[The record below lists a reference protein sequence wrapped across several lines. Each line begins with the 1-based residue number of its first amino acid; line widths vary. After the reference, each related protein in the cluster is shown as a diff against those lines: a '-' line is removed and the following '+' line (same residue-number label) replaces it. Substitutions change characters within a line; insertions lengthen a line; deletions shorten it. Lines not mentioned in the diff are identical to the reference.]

1 MAKIMI
7 HSNAIWASTGY
18 GVQAGLLAHALV
30 QNGHT
35 VINSANYGLHG
46 NPINVNGIEV
56 VGGNKDLWGN
66 DVIKAH
72 QQFYQADVTIG
83 LYDIWAMQNAVLSSL
98 ENYWHWLPLD
108 QTPIPP
114 IIMERLPLVT
124 GIITMSQFGYD
135 ELSDVNVESTYIPHA
150 IDPTIFKPMDK
161 TEARNIVK
169 FPHGMFIVGMFMAN
183 KGSPSRKRFDQQ
195 IRAFAMFTRSHPDSM
210 LYIHSD
216 ITGHGGD
223 NLNRLIELAEAQYAV
238 KLNVRFVN
246 QYRYGANII
255 GGNEVATLMNACD
268 VVANATGG
276 EGFGVPIIEAQA
288 CGTPVIV
295 TDFSAM
301 PELVVSGYKVGYS
314 DLQYTALESYQCN
327 PSVTEIFE
335 ALVTECYTAD
345 KSEFRRQ
352 FISATTHDKYAI
364 KTVYERYWKPFIN
377 QVCSAE

>member
-18 GVQAGLLAHALV
+18 GVQTGLLANALARD
-30 QNGHT
+30 GHT
-35 VINSANYGLHG
+35 VTNSANYGLHG
-46 NPINVNGIEV
+46 SPINVNGIEV
-56 VGGNKDLWGN
+56 IGGGKDVWGN

-83 LYDIWAMQNAVLSSL
+83 LYDIWAMQESVLSSL

-108 QTPIPP
+108 HDPIVP
-114 IIMERLPLVT
+114 MVMSRLPLIT
-124 GIITMSQFGYD
+124 GIIAMSEFGHKQ
-135 ELSDVNVESTYIPHA
+135 LSDVGFESTYIPHA
-150 IDPTIFKPMDK
+150 IDTTIFKPMDK
-161 TEARNIVK
+161 LEARTMVN
-169 FPHGMFIVGMFMAN
+169 FPHDKFIVGMFMAN

-223 NLNRLIELAEAQYAV
+223 DLNRLIELAETQFAV

-246 QYRYGANII
+246 QYRYGASMVSA
-255 GGNEVATLMNACD
+255 NEIATLMNACD
-268 VVANATGG
+268 IVSNATGG

-301 PELVVSGYKVGYS
+301 PELVVGGYKVGYT
-314 DLQYTALESYQCN
+314 DLQYTTLESYQCN
-327 PSVTEIFE
+327 PSVKAIFE
-335 ALVTECYTAD
+335 ALVTECYTAE

-352 FISATTHDKYAI
+352 LISKTTHEKYGI
-364 KTVYERYWKPFIN
+364 DTVYETYWQPFIER
-377 QVCSAE
+377 VSK